1 MKRSGLRLDMI
12 VDHTFLAWDMFIQWG
27 VEGARLT
34 IWFVDINFTYFIIAL
49 CLFHLLEV
57 ILFLVGYCLWTAN
70 LLIKRYPFLIWW
82 SILILIISFWFWTWN
97 CINRTQ
103 KITKLKIF
111 SNSFLISSIFI
122 FFIKLRLIPILFFFL
137 ILEVFTKILF
147 VCTK

>member
-1 MKRSGLRLDMI
+1 
-12 VDHTFLAWDMFIQWG
+12 
-27 VEGARLT
+27 LT

-82 SILILIISFWFWTWN
+82 SIFILIISFWFWTWN

-137 ILEVFTKILF
+137 ILEVFT
-147 VCTK
+147 

>member
-111 SNSFLISSIFI
+111 SNSFLISAIFI

-137 ILEVFTKILF
+137 ILEVFT
-147 VCTK
+147 

>member
-27 VEGARLT
+27 VEGTRLT

-49 CLFHLLEV
+49 CLFNLLKV

-82 SILILIISFWFWTWN
+82 STLILIISFWFRTWN

-137 ILEVFTKILF
+137 ILEVFT
-147 VCTK
+147 

>member
-49 CLFHLLEV
+49 CLFNLLEV

-82 SILILIISFWFWTWN
+82 SILILIVSFWFWTWN

-137 ILEVFTKILF
+137 ILEVFT
-147 VCTK
+147 

>member
-49 CLFHLLEV
+49 CLFNLLEV

-137 ILEVFTKILF
+137 ILEVFT
-147 VCTK
+147 